1 MQQIQHKCAMY
12 SIHSIIDKED
22 CKKKNGGCHDHVT
35 CTNTLTTGLGP
46 IRDMDVVVWQG
57 LQNEV
62 RFNYQYHYTIEF
74 FIFGPAGGAQSGKR
88 KWYQS
93 CNRT

>member
-1 MQQIQHKCAMY
+1 MY
-12 SIHSIIDKED
+12 SIHSIVDKEEI
-22 CKKKNGGCHDHVT
+22 KKNGRCDDNAN
-35 CTNTLTTGLGP
+35 CTNTTGLCP
-46 IRDMDVVVWQG
+46 LDMNVWEG
-57 LQNEV
+57 FNEV